1 MADNPNAPR
10 VPLSEDDL
18 EVFER
23 LEEAQRQYAQYVEI
37 TEAATVIF
45 PAETPP
51 VPPAT
56 DVPLSLTIG
65 PDR

>member
-1 MADNPNAPR
+1 MADTLNAPQ

-23 LEEAQRQYAQYVEI
+23 LEEAQQQYAQYLAI
-37 TEAATVIF
+37 TEAAAVIF

-51 VPPAT
+51 VPPTT
-56 DVPLSLTIG
+56 DVPLSLTLW
-65 PDR
+65 PDQ